1 MTTDHRQMEHVPATT
16 PLDALPAAFATFRR
30 ELIEEALEG
39 SGVGLWDWDIPTGRS
54 SNSRINNRI
63 LGYEDSEN
71 LGQTFDELTAHIH
84 PDDARTMRA
93 EVMRYLRGEIESYRT
108 EFRVLRKDGGYAWL
122 ESRGVVVE
130 RSPLGEPL
138 RMIGFHID
146 ITDRK
151 VNEQLRREL
160 EQALRRNQD
169 ELEEL
174 VRQQTRKLV
183 EKVDEAEQGNRAR
196 NVLLER
202 LGQELR
208 APLQA
213 LTDGCAR
220 LLESITGALPPQL
233 QDEVHRVS
241 RSARELSESVTR
253 LLDVSSIESGTLE
266 VCATPVN
273 LRRVLQEQ
281 YEAMQPLAE
290 QRGLDLRA
298 LCCDEELVV
307 FADRA
312 RLAQVVREL
321 LANAIRFTD
330 RGYVQVRARV
340 LEGSVL
346 VEVQDTGIGIAP
358 ERQATLFHAFR
369 PVAERQQQL
378 RQGLG
383 LGLSISRT
391 LIDAMAGTMGVCSK
405 VGRGSRFWFT
415 LPLAASAQK
424 VSATRH

>member
-1 MTTDHRQMEHVPATT
+1 MAQVTPHA
-16 PLDALPAAFATFRR
+16 PLDRLPPAFATFQRD
-30 ELIEEALEG
+30 LIEQALEG
-39 SGVGLWDWDIPTGRS
+39 SGVGLWDWDIPSGRS
-54 SNSRINNRI
+54 LNSRMNNRI
-63 LGYEDSEN
+63 LGYQDSED

-84 PDDARTMRA
+84 PDDARQMRA
-93 EVMRYLRGEIESYRT
+93 EVTKYLRGETATYRT
-108 EFRVLRKDGGYAWL
+108 EFRVLRKDGSYAWL

-130 RSPLGEPL
+130 RDPQGEPL
-138 RMIGFHID
+138 RMIGIQID

-151 VNEQLRREL
+151 VNEQLRRDL
-160 EQALRRNQD
+160 EKALRRNQD

-174 VRQQTRKLV
+174 VRLQTRKLI
-183 EKVDEAEQGNRAR
+183 EKVDEAERGNRAK

-208 APLQA
+208 TPLEV

-220 LLESITGALPPQL
+220 LLEAMTGEVPPRL
-233 QDEVHRVS
+233 RDEVHRVN
-241 RSARELSESVTR
+241 RSVRQLSDSVTR

-281 YEAMQPLAE
+281 CEAMLPLAE
-290 QRGLDLRA
+290 ERGLDLREV
-298 LCCDEELVV
+298 CCDEDLVV

-312 RLAQVVREL
+312 RLGQVVREL
-321 LANAIRFTD
+321 VSNALRFTD
-330 RGYVQVRARV
+330 HGHVQVRTRL
-340 LEGSVL
+340 LEGAVL
-346 VEVQDTGIGIAP
+346 VEVQDTGPGIAP
-358 ERQATLFHAFR
+358 QRQATLFHAFGT
-369 PVAERQQQL
+369 VAERQPQL

-391 LIDAMAGTMGVCSK
+391 LIDAMAGTLGVASK
-405 VGRGSRFWFT
+405 PGQGSRFWFT

-424 VSATRH
+424 VSSTRH

>member
-1 MTTDHRQMEHVPATT
+1 MAQVTPHA
-16 PLDALPAAFATFRR
+16 PLDRLPPALAAFQLD
-30 ELIEEALEG
+30 LIEQALEG

-54 SNSRINNRI
+54 RSSRMNNRI
-63 LGYEDSEN
+63 LGYQDSED

-84 PDDARTMRA
+84 PDDARQMRA
-93 EVMRYLRGEIESYRT
+93 EVARYLRGEIAGYCT
-108 EFRVLRKDGGYAWL
+108 EFRVLRKDGSYAWL

-130 RSPLGEPL
+130 RGPAGEPL
-138 RMIGFHID
+138 RMVGIQID

-151 VNEQLRREL
+151 VNEQLRRDL
-160 EQALRRNQD
+160 EKALRRNQD

-174 VRQQTRKLV
+174 VRAQTRKLV
-183 EKVDEAEQGNRAR
+183 EKADEAERGNRAK

-208 APLQA
+208 APLEV

-220 LLESITGALPPQL
+220 LLEAMTGELPPQL
-233 QDEVHRVS
+233 RDEVQRVN
-241 RSARELSESVTR
+241 RSVQQLSESVTR
-253 LLDVSSIESGTLE
+253 IFDVSSIESGTLE
-266 VCATPVN
+266 ICATPVN

-281 YEAMQPLAE
+281 CEAMQPLAGE
-290 QRGLDLRA
+290 RGLDLRGV
-298 LCCDEELVV
+298 CCEEELVV

-321 LANAIRFTD
+321 LSNALRFTD
-330 RGYVQVRARV
+330 RGYVQVRARA
-340 LEGSVL
+340 LEGAVL
-346 VEVQDTGIGIAP
+346 VEVQDTGPGIAT

-369 PVAERQQQL
+369 PVAERHPQL

-391 LIDAMAGTMGVCSK
+391 LIDAMAGTMGVASK
-405 VGRGSRFWFT
+405 PGQGSRFWFT

-424 VSATRH
+424 VSSTRH